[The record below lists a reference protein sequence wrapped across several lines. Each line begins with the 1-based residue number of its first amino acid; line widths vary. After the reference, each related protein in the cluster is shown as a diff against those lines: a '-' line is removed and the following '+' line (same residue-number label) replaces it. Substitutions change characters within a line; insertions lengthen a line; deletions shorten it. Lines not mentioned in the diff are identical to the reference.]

1 MLQSLSGGAGAD
13 AADNPA
19 PRGHLSGPGEHLY
32 RSRGSLES
40 FS

>member
-19 PRGHLSGPGEHLY
+19 PRGHLSGLGDHLY